1 MVVTPYSNVSEGKKE
16 QVEKMFNEIAF
27 RYDLLN
33 QLLSF
38 GIHNIWRKRA
48 IRMLKSQISNPIPI
62 AIGTQ
67 ILDIAT
73 GTADFAIDA
82 VRLNPEK
89 IIGIDIANDMLAIGR
104 KKVEQKKLSHL
115 IELLQADSENL
126 PFANDHFDGA
136 TVGFGVRNFEHLEK
150 GLSEIC
156 RTLKK
161 GGTFV
166 VLEFSIPEK
175 FPMKQLYN
183 FYLSTICPLL
193 GKIISKN
200 PVAYTYLFKSVSNFP
215 YGERFKNILLSCGFS
230 KAEVFPQTFGIVT
243 IYVAKK

>member
-1 MVVTPYSNVSEGKKE
+1 MNVTPYSNVSEGKKE

-38 GIHNIWRKRA
+38 GIHKRWRRKA
-48 IRMLKSQISNPIPI
+48 IALLKKNDPKI
-62 AIGTQ
+62 
-67 ILDIAT
+67 ILDVAT

-82 VRLNPEK
+82 IALNPEK
-89 IIGIDIANDMLAIGR
+89 VIGIDIAEDMLAIGR
-104 KKVEQKKLSHL
+104 KKLEQKNYSHI

-126 PFANDHFDGA
+126 PFPENHFDAA

-161 GGTFV
+161 GGTLA

-183 FYLSTICPLL
+183 FYFKNICPLL
-193 GKIISKN
+193 GRIVSKN

-215 YGERFKNILLSCGFS
+215 YGEKFRTILLNCGFS
-230 KAEVFPQTFGIVT
+230 EATVFPQTFGITT
-243 IYVAKK
+243 IYIAKK

>member
-1 MVVTPYSNVSEGKKE
+1 MNVTPYANVSEGKKE

-38 GIHNIWRKRA
+38 GIHKHWRRKSIRLLTSNI
-48 IRMLKSQISNPIPI
+48 QHPTSNL
-62 AIGTQ
+62 TL
-67 ILDIAT
+67 LDVAT

-82 VRLNPEK
+82 VALNPNK
-89 IIGIDIANDMLAIGR
+89 IIGIDIAEDMLAIGR
-104 KKVEQKKLSHL
+104 KKIEQKNLTHI

-126 PFANDHFDGA
+126 PFPENHFDAA
-136 TVGFGVRNFEHLEK
+136 TVGFGVRNFENLEK

-161 GGTFV
+161 GGTLA

-183 FYLSTICPLL
+183 
-193 GKIISKN
+193 
-200 PVAYTYLFKSVSNFP
+200 
-215 YGERFKNILLSCGFS
+215 
-230 KAEVFPQTFGIVT
+230 
-243 IYVAKK
+243 

>member
-1 MVVTPYSNVSEGKKE
+1 MNVTPYSNVSEGKKE

-38 GIHNIWRKRA
+38 GIHKRWRRKA
-48 IRMLKSQISNPIPI
+48 IALLKKNDPKI
-62 AIGTQ
+62 
-67 ILDIAT
+67 ILDVAT

-82 VRLNPEK
+82 IALNPEK
-89 IIGIDIANDMLAIGR
+89 VIGIDIAEDMLAIGR
-104 KKVEQKKLSHL
+104 KKLEQKNYSHI

-126 PFANDHFDGA
+126 PFPENYFDAA

-161 GGTFV
+161 GGTLA

-183 FYLSTICPLL
+183 FYFKNICPLL
-193 GKIISKN
+193 GRIVSKN

-215 YGERFKNILLSCGFS
+215 YGEKFRTILLNCGFS
-230 KAEVFPQTFGIVT
+230 EATVFPQTFGITT
-243 IYVAKK
+243 IYIAKK

>member
-1 MVVTPYSNVSEGKKE
+1 MNVTPYSNVSEGKKV

-38 GIHNIWRKRA
+38 GIHKHWRRKA
-48 IRMLKSQISNPIPI
+48 IRLLKSKILNPKSLLF
-62 AIGTQ
+62 
-67 ILDIAT
+67 LDVAT

-82 VRLNPEK
+82 VTLNPEK
-89 IIGIDIANDMLAIGR
+89 IIGIDIAEDMLAIGR
-104 KKVEQKKLSHL
+104 KKIEQKNLSP
-115 IELLQADSENL
+115 IIQLLQADSENL
-126 PFANDHFDGA
+126 PFPDNHFDAA
-136 TVGFGVRNFEHLEK
+136 TVGFGVRNFENLEK

-161 GGTFV
+161 GGTLA

-175 FPMKQLYN
+175 FPMKHLYN
-183 FYLSTICPLL
+183 FYFKNICPLL
-193 GKIISKN
+193 GRMVSKN

-215 YGERFKNILLSCGFS
+215 YGEKFRRILLNCGFS
-230 KAEVFPQTFGIVT
+230 EAAVFPQTFGITT
-243 IYVAKK
+243 IYIAKK